1 MTFQLIQI
9 QCEWKYLDSLYRAV
23 LLAPIVTSQ
32 NLTAWQLA
40 SVIAH
45 LPTFF
50 PDPLVGG
57 VDIGSSIV
65 TTIIP
70 CGAAFSEVFCYP
82 QFYCNSKLN
91 SFRNSPYK
99 TYIALHWMFVC
110 CFDTFYEFPL
120 KRKILHQVKDL
131 C

>member
-23 LLAPIVTSQ
+23 LLAPIVNSQ

-45 LPTFF
+45 IPTFF

-57 VDIGSSIV
+57 VDVGSSIV
-65 TTIIP
+65 ITIIP

-82 QFYCNSKLN
+82 QFYGNSKLN
-91 SFRNSPYK
+91 SNGNSPNK
-99 TYIALHWMFVC
+99 TYIALDVC
-110 CFDTFYEFPL
+110 L
-120 KRKILHQVKDL
+120 LL
-131 C
+131 

>member
-65 TTIIP
+65 ITNFP

-82 QFYCNSKLN
+82 QFYGNSKLN

-99 TYIALHWMFVC
+99 TYIALDVR
-110 CFDTFYEFPL
+110 L
-120 KRKILHQVKDL
+120 LL
-131 C
+131 